1 MAFSFNNGGGGGVGR
16 SRFRG
21 RTGALSEINVVPLV
35 DVVLVLLI
43 IFMLTAHVM
52 EYGLEVDVPKVNL
65 HKESTEDL
73 PVVSLDRNGEVYL
86 GEKLTNFNQLGDTI
100 KQRYPNSKAVFVKA
114 DKGTVY
120 DPIAQVISMLNKA
133 KLDVRLV
140 TQPTDAAG
148 K

>member
-1 MAFSFNNGGGGGVGR
+1 MAFSFNNGGGGIGR

-21 RTGALSEINVVPLV
+21 RSGSLSEINVVPLV

-52 EYGLEVDVPKVNL
+52 EYGLEIDVPKVNL

-73 PVVSLDRNGEVYL
+73 PVVSLDKNGDLYL
-86 GEKLTNFNQLGDTI
+86 GEKLTNFNELGDTI

-114 DKGTVY
+114 NKNTVY
-120 DPIAQVISMLNKA
+120 DPIAQVISTLNKA
-133 KLDVRLV
+133 KLEVRLV
-140 TQPTDAAG
+140 TQPTEGAG